1 MPKSRQMPTRAVDI
15 TGFGQIIYRGYV
27 MEILFP
33 VLIGGTFGAIWAAL
47 EIWVFLW
54 GQKRADKKAAE
65 ILAEGGDAAKTSAER
80 HKGNYV
86 MKYFFCKYGL
96 DIAMLAII
104 FLAREMLPFRW
115 EYILL
120 AAGIVLAMAT
130 QLVFTKMKPAAKLGG
145 K

>member
-1 MPKSRQMPTRAVDI
+1 
-15 TGFGQIIYRGYV
+15 
-27 MEILFP
+27 MEILLP
-33 VLIGGTFGAIWAAL
+33 VLIGGAFGALWAAL

-65 ILAEGGDAAKTSAER
+65 MLANGGDDAKTSAER
-80 HKGNYV
+80 YKGNYV
-86 MKYFFCKYGL
+86 MKYFMCKYGL
-96 DIAMLAII
+96 DIAMLAIV
-104 FLAREMLPFRW
+104 FLARESLPFRW

-130 QLVFTKMKPAAKLGG
+130 QVVFTKMKLSVRGGG